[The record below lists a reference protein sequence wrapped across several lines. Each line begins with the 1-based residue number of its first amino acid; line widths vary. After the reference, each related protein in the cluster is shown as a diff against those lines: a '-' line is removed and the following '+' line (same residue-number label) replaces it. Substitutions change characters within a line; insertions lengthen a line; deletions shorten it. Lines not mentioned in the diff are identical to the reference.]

1 MRRWG
6 SSGLGGQL
14 RSRRLRWSPDAT
26 ESGSRWF
33 DMRRPQGLASP
44 APPDEL
50 GVLPQQRAGRGGA
63 PSCSNPEVQRVL
75 DRVLPR
81 PGGRRV

>member
-6 SSGLGGQL
+6 SGGLGSQL
-14 RSRRLRWSPDAT
+14 RSPRLRWSPDAT
-26 ESGSRWF
+26 ESASRWF

-50 GVLPQQRAGRGGA
+50 GVLPQQRAGRGEA
-63 PSCSNPEVQRVL
+63 PSCGNPEVQRVL
-75 DRVLPR
+75 DRFLPR
-81 PGGRRV
+81 AGGGRV